1 MNLYLLPCGASASL
15 TLVTSPPLRTYN
27 ISVVT
32 LLNGRA
38 DSLQLVAA
46 GPQRMPLEESKI
58 SRFVRTPAGRGV
70 AVVRADGGE
79 TWMETDGGHNLARLD
94 SWPSADQVVVL
105 DGGAYGLLS
114 VHGQFS
120 GLLVAGKLVATYSSD
135 NAMLTLHSTPPSTL
149 RLPRVSYLFSTPSR
163 REHESIVA
171 LTEDKFIFHIHI
183 SGSLHPTLVLY
194 SYNNLPLL
202 HAPKLLIAVDPMAW
216 SKTSTLEEHD
226 NLLSVSDDGELCFWT
241 LEHGKNPGWRCTGRV
256 RTGRSGFRMASC
268 SSAKKSVLGAVRF
281 AVWHAVLFI

>member
-38 DSLQLVAA
+38 DGLQLVAA

-268 SSAKKSVLGAVRF
+268 SSAKKSVLGAVCF